1 MADKINT
8 EPSLQSRLDS
18 SDPEVRSKAMDELIA
33 QHRAAQKAAE
43 DTAPPAPS
51 AVAAPRPSTSALAK
65 KIGETFSKPNDLQL
79 AEFLRDPANAAA
91 LTGAGVGAW
100 KSGAN
105 LNPLKPTT
113 FLQPSPFKGLN
124 GGVNQYVNTQVLH
137 DTGTAGVTAEDLK
150 AATGSPVRSNSEA
163 QQAIEELKA
172 KSATRTPKI
181 KIINGVPTIVGY
193 VQEAGKDI
201 TPLTQSSVLGRM
213 STAIEPYLPSVA
225 NAAKWAEGALPILNK
240 IAHYGS
246 VAGTAADAA
255 ARGYQ
260 GDTLG
265 AGISGAGLAGALL
278 APEFAIPALGGAAL
292 ANYVRDNPDV
302 IPKSPSV
309 EDIRGWM
316 LK

>member
-1 MADKINT
+1 MADENKELT
-8 EPSLQSRLDS
+8 LQSRLDS
-18 SDPEVRSKAMDELIA
+18 PDPEVRAEAMDELLA
-33 QHRAAQKAAE
+33 QHRATQKAAE
-43 DTAPPAPS
+43 EAAPSAPS

-91 LTGAGVGAW
+91 LAGAGVGAW
-100 KSGAN
+100 KSGAH

-113 FLQPSPFKGLN
+113 FLQASPFKGPA
-124 GGVNQYVNTQVLH
+124 GGVNKYVGTQALH
-137 DTGTAGVTAEDLK
+137 DLGTAGVTAEDLK
-150 AATGSPVRSNSEA
+150 AATGQPVRSNSEA

-201 TPLTQSSVLGRM
+201 TPLTQSSVLSRLG
-213 STAIEPYLPSVA
+213 TAVEPYVPSVA
-225 NAAKWAEGALPILNK
+225 NAAKWAEGALPTLGK

-260 GDTLG
+260 GDTIG
-265 AGISGAGLAGALL
+265 AGISGAGLAGAVL
-278 APEFAIPALGGAAL
+278 APQFAVPALGGAAL

-302 IPKSPSV
+302 VPKSPSI

-316 LK
+316 RK